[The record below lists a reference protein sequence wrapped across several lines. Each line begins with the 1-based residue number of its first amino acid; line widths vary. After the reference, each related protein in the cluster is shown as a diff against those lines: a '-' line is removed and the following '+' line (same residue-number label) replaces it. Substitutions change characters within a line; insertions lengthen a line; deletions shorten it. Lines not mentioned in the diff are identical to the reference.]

1 MYKKLS
7 VIITTQKKRKKRKC
21 VQSKTIDCEVIG
33 KIKPVKGGWVDIDS
47 IYKLNMFNSLHLFP
61 HPFLLKV
68 FVFSLIRLMRV

>member
-47 IYKLNMFNSLHLFP
+47 IYIS
-61 HPFLLKV
+61 
-68 FVFSLIRLMRV
+68 